1 MWASLQRFLDS
12 SMFAPHGICLLWDPG
27 LIWLHVGADAL
38 IALAYFAIPVAITL
52 FVRKRADLEPAQVRE
67 CGRPT
72 RVWARSILVCDCA
85 ARRIESGW
93 E

>member
-38 IALAYFAIPVAITL
+38 IAAAYFSIPIALTI
-52 FVRKRADLEPAQVRE
+52 FVSKRRDVEFGWVFAGDDDLLGGQRMLP
-67 CGRPT
+67 
-72 RVWARSILVCDCA
+72 SIL
-85 ARRIESGW
+85 
-93 E
+93 